1 MSRVIL
7 DIHPLICRCNTGRLV
22 TAEGWMALSGPR
34 NRRVVRSRPL
44 ESPILSPTHGEGD
57 VIQDTTG
64 TDLKIR
70 ISEPGSPCQRR
81 VTVLPGNGGSM
92 IRRTALLVACMVL
105 VAVVPA
111 EAFDVNLAVGID
123 FDGDFDLGSVSLN
136 SNTGYNLGLEIAF
149 KVPIIELGA
158 GLEYGF
164 SREASA
170 ADLKASYYQIYAIG
184 RFFIGPAYI
193 AGRFGYAN
201 MSVSTILEGDF
212 GAGGSWGLGGGVELF
227 GKLKAE
233 LLFNNIN
240 TDLKYTT
247 WTIRLLYTF

>member
-1 MSRVIL
+1 
-7 DIHPLICRCNTGRLV
+7 
-22 TAEGWMALSGPR
+22 
-34 NRRVVRSRPL
+34 
-44 ESPILSPTHGEGD
+44 
-57 VIQDTTG
+57 
-64 TDLKIR
+64 
-70 ISEPGSPCQRR
+70 
-81 VTVLPGNGGSM
+81 M
-92 IRRTALLVACMVL
+92 IRRTVLLVACGFFL
-105 VAVVPA
+105 VAVPA
-111 EAFDVNLAVGID
+111 DAFDLNLAVGAD
-123 FDGDFDLGSVSLN
+123 FGGDFDLGNVSLS

-149 KVPIIELGA
+149 KVPIIERGA

-164 SREASA
+164 SREASV

-184 RFFIGPAYI
+184 RFFFGPVYI

-240 TDLKYTT
+240 TDLKYTS

>member
-1 MSRVIL
+1 
-7 DIHPLICRCNTGRLV
+7 
-22 TAEGWMALSGPR
+22 
-34 NRRVVRSRPL
+34 
-44 ESPILSPTHGEGD
+44 
-57 VIQDTTG
+57 
-64 TDLKIR
+64 
-70 ISEPGSPCQRR
+70 
-81 VTVLPGNGGSM
+81 M
-92 IRRTALLVACMVL
+92 IRRTALLVVC
-105 VAVVPA
+105 VVFVTATPMS
-111 EAFDVNLAVGID
+111 AFDLNLAIGAD
-123 FDGDFDLGSVSLN
+123 FGGDFDLGNVSLS

-149 KVPIIELGA
+149 KVPFIELGA

-184 RFFIGPAYI
+184 RFFFGPVYI
-193 AGRFGYAN
+193 AGRFGYAD

-227 GKLKAE
+227 GKLKTE

-240 TDLKYTT
+240 TDLKYTS

>member
-1 MSRVIL
+1 
-7 DIHPLICRCNTGRLV
+7 
-22 TAEGWMALSGPR
+22 
-34 NRRVVRSRPL
+34 
-44 ESPILSPTHGEGD
+44 
-57 VIQDTTG
+57 
-64 TDLKIR
+64 
-70 ISEPGSPCQRR
+70 
-81 VTVLPGNGGSM
+81 M
-92 IRRTALLVACMVL
+92 IRRTALLVVCVFFL
-105 VAVVPA
+105 VAVPA
-111 EAFDVNLAVGID
+111 DAFDLNLAVGAD
-123 FDGDFDLGSVSLN
+123 FGGDFDLGDISVS

-164 SREASA
+164 SRGANA
-170 ADLKASYYQIYAIG
+170 VDLDASYYQIYGIG
-184 RFFIGPAYI
+184 RFFFGPVYI

-227 GKLKAE
+227 GKLKTE

-240 TDLKYTT
+240 TDLKYTS